1 MEAKELKCGELR
13 LNLGCGD
20 DEMIGFIGIDKMEK
34 SKANEYFFSG
44 RYGFNAWEK
53 IKVINKNNGLIIF
66 ETKPKK

>member
-34 SKANEYFFSG
+34 SKANII
-44 RYGFNAWEK
+44 RDIEK
-53 IKVINKNNGLIIF
+53 HGLPFCDDSCVEIRIQGLGENKSYQ
-66 ETKPKK
+66 